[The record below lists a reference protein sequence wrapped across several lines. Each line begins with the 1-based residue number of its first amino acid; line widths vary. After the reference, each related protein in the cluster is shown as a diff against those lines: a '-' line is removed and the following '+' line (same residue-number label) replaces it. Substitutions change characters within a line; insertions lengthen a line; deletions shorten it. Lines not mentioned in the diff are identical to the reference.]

1 MIHSFKKN
9 YTKAESLN
17 FLRYFEKKLN
27 FKIPEFIYFTKKNG
41 QIRKLTG
48 KLHFKDLENRT
59 TNPDKFLIVIDFK
72 ITKQTYRTDR
82 TRPEF
87 RNINLETIYRL
98 KVNKKDYYRKDLL
111 K

>member
-1 MIHSFKKN
+1 M
-9 YTKAESLN
+9 KAETN
-17 FLRYFEKKLN
+17 KIKTNILRICKQ
-27 FKIPEFIYFTKKNG
+27 KIFTIYFTKKNG

-82 TRPEF
+82 TRPAF
-87 RNINLETIYRL
+87 RNINLKTIYRL